1 MPIRSNLAF
10 RSEFPAC
17 SICNEPV
24 EVQTTKFDEIGEP
37 VHEEC
42 YSPKVGPENAPPP
55 PSEAT
60 EGGARCTD
68 HALPRAI
75 IEFLNS
81 ASAQPVKKNCPD
93 CGTDLRNRDCTFFYE
108 GQTWEIP
115 LLICVKCHPTT
126 HVVLPHD
133 A

>member
-1 MPIRSNLAF
+1 ML
-10 RSEFPAC
+10 FPG
-17 SICNEPV
+17 SWS
-24 EVQTTKFDEIGEP
+24 G
-37 VHEEC
+37 
-42 YSPKVGPENAPPP
+42 NAPAP

-60 EGGARCTD
+60 EGTARCID

-81 ASAQPVKKNCPD
+81 ASMQPVTKNCPD

-108 GQTWEIP
+108 GQTREIP
-115 LLICVKCHPTT
+115 LLICVQCHSTT
-126 HVVLPHD
+126 QVVLPHD